1 MTETASPAPAPMS
14 FSRKMT
20 IYVALLA
27 GLFMAVLDAQIVATA
42 LPTIAADLGRL
53 ELFGWVGAAYLLATA
68 AVTPF
73 YGKLGDLFG
82 RKRVFM
88 AAIVIFVIG
97 SLACGLARSMEM
109 LIAARVIQGLG
120 GGGLMT
126 SAFGILAD
134 LFEPRERAKY
144 QGFSSAVFT
153 VASLIGPVAG
163 GVISQTIGWEYIFLI
178 NLPIGIGVIIVL
190 IFAMPNFETG
200 RKPSID
206 YMGGF
211 LLAAAVT
218 ALVFWAE
225 EALGGGYGGVMVYL
239 LPAVVVAALVGFVV
253 VERRA
258 DEPMVPLHLFS
269 NRSISLALAISVVSG
284 VATLGM
290 LNYFALFLQTV
301 TGLPPALAGL
311 LFLPSSVGSL
321 LASVGSGMLV
331 SRTGRYKI
339 FPVISMV
346 LGAVVMI
353 GFSTVHA
360 TTPLWFIG
368 ILMFFFSVAIGLQMQ
383 TLMTAVQAAAPMR
396 DVGAATGTITLARM
410 IGASLGLAAN
420 GGLLTA
426 ALMRGQEGISAG
438 TLAAMPGPMSEM
450 TPTAIATLPP
460 EAASEVVEVFAT
472 AFGTV
477 FYFGAALF
485 AVGFLCALL
494 MPNVKLAG
502 RGGEAPTGGRAA
514 PAGVP
519 AQAAGE

>member
-1 MTETASPAPAPMS
+1 MTDMLAAQGLSH
-14 FSRKMT
+14 SRKMT
-20 IYVALLA
+20 IYIALLV
-27 GLFMAVLDAQIVATA
+27 GLFMGVLDAQIVATA
-42 LPTIAADLGRL
+42 LPTIAADLGKL

-88 AAIVIFVIG
+88 VAIVLFVVG
-97 SLACGLARSMEM
+97 SLACGLAWSMES
-109 LIAARVIQGLG
+109 LIAARVLQGLG

-144 QGFSSAVFT
+144 QGMSSAVFT
-153 VASLIGPVAG
+153 VASLVGPVAG
-163 GVISQTIGWEYIFLI
+163 GVISQTIGWEYIFLV
-178 NLPIGIGVIIVL
+178 NLPIGIGVIAVL
-190 IFAMPNFETG
+190 IWAMPNFETG

-206 YMGGF
+206 YPGGF

-218 ALVFWAE
+218 ATVFWAE
-225 EALGGGYGGVMVYL
+225 EALGGGYGGVMTYL
-239 LPAVVVAALVGFVV
+239 LPAVVLAAIAGFVM
-253 VERRA
+253 VERRT
-258 DEPMVPLHLFS
+258 DEPMVPLHLFA
-269 NRSISLALAISVVSG
+269 NRSISLALIISVVSG

-301 TGLPPALAGL
+301 TGLAPALAGL
-311 LFLPSSVGSL
+311 LFLPSSIGSL
-321 LASVGSGMLV
+321 IASIGSGILV
-331 SRTGRYKI
+331 SRSGRYKI
-339 FPVISMV
+339 FPVISMA
-346 LGAVVMI
+346 LGAVVLI
-353 GFSTVHA
+353 GFSMVHA
-360 TTPLWFIG
+360 STPIWMIG
-368 ILMFFFSVAIGLQMQ
+368 VLMFFFSMAIGLQMQ
-383 TLMTAVQAAAPMR
+383 TLMTAVQAAAPIR

-426 ALMRGQEGISAG
+426 ALMRGQETISAG
-438 TLAAMPGPMSEM
+438 TLAAMPGPMTDM
-450 TPTAIATLPP
+450 TPTAIATLPAA
-460 EAASEVVEVFAT
+460 AASEVVEVFTT

-485 AVGFLCALL
+485 AVGFVCALL

-502 RGGEAPTGGRAA
+502 RHEE
-514 PAGVP
+514 PAGEKTAEGSPAAVP
-519 AQAAGE
+519 AGE